1 MKKFLVSVFAIM
13 AIVFSASAQNSSTHS
28 FSLRTLYGLEYSYE
42 HQWDGGM
49 SLIGRIG
56 GGSDMSGRSQYYT
69 YGQGFNVM
77 VEPRYYLNDEDFF
90 SVKVNGAI
98 LIPNTPFDVSLVP
111 VYGIKRDFSKHWFCE
126 FTIGGGA
133 AYHSGYGGF
142 LYFKPHLQFRIG
154 FQL

>member
-13 AIVFSASAQNSSTHS
+13 AIAFSAIAQNSSTHS

-56 GGSDMSGRSQYYT
+56 GGSDMSGRSKYYT

-77 VEPRYYLNDEDFF
+77 VETRYYLNDEDFF